1 MDNKNNFLK
10 EAQQQIMAFERQ
22 GGGQVGDD
30 MYIPPPDM
38 SLRSLVMDNIG
49 IPNIAQQS
57 SGISM
62 GGLSED
68 TTSEQSTPTP
78 EVGVVKKKANT
89 KKKNNTNN
97 VAIGLDSKIVDWF
110 MLLDNHISNLSNRLD
125 DIELAIKTKD
135 EAKEDEQQQSIDA
148 DINDPIDVEF
158 RFGFGVKY
166 SFKALTRHD
175 YDDFIVL
182 SIPKGSFQLAI
193 DPKSAPQ
200 DTYLVFDNGNEVLPG
215 FLLGKPF
222 SIDQTSNSN
231 IELLIFLRNPSE

>member
-1 MDNKNNFLK
+1 MNNKNNFLS
-10 EAQQQIMAFERQ
+10 EAHQQIMAFERQ
-22 GGGQVGDD
+22 GGGGQGGDE

-38 SLRSLVMDNIG
+38 SVRSLVMDNIG
-49 IPNIAQQS
+49 IPNIGQQTK
-57 SGISM
+57 GISM

-68 TTSEQSTPTP
+68 TTSDRPTTTS
-78 EVGVVKKKANT
+78 EGMVKKRANT
-89 KKKNNTNN
+89 KKKTNTNN
-97 VAIGLDSKIVDWF
+97 VAIGLDAKIVDWF

-125 DIELAIKTKD
+125 DIELAIKIKD
-135 EAKEDEQQQSIDA
+135 EPEEDVQQQPTA
-148 DINDPIDVEF
+148 DNTKDPIDVEF

-166 SFKALTRHD
+166 NFKALTRHD

>member
-1 MDNKNNFLK
+1 M
-10 EAQQQIMAFERQ
+10 
-22 GGGQVGDD
+22 
-30 MYIPPPDM
+30 
-38 SLRSLVMDNIG
+38 
-49 IPNIAQQS
+49 
-57 SGISM
+57 
-62 GGLSED
+62 
-68 TTSEQSTPTP
+68 
-78 EVGVVKKKANT
+78 
-89 KKKNNTNN
+89 
-97 VAIGLDSKIVDWF
+97 
-110 MLLDNHISNLSNRLD
+110 
-125 DIELAIKTKD
+125 
-135 EAKEDEQQQSIDA
+135 
-148 DINDPIDVEF
+148 EF

-166 SFKALTRHD
+166 NFKALTRHD